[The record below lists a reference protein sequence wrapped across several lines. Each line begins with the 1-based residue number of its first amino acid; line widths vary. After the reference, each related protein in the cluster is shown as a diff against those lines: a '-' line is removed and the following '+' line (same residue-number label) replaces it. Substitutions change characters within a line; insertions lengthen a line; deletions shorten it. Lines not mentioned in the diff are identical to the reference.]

1 MGQDRYFNHLRMV
14 LGLRICHRFAIA
26 QKMIWKIEKY
36 SDGRITTIRLIGRME
51 AQHLEDLRTLIE
63 ESKPP
68 IALDLEELMLV
79 DLEAV
84 RFLGRCQSGGMSLLH
99 CARYVRHWITKE
111 QGKGK

>member
-1 MGQDRYFNHLRMV
+1 MV
-14 LGLRICHRFAIA
+14 LRLRLCRRFAIV
-26 QKMIWKIEKY
+26 QKMIWKIEKH
-36 SDGRITTIRLIGRME
+36 SDGQITTIRLIGRMQ
-51 AQHLEDLRTLIE
+51 AQHLEDLHALIE

-99 CARYVRHWITKE
+99 CAQYVRHWITKE